1 MNSLQNLTFMVSL
14 MDRVSGPA
22 GGIMKT
28 MDNVTTRIQSGYQKI
43 GIGIAGVA
51 GTGYALESA
60 ITPTKEMQAAL
71 GSLKSLGVADD
82 VLSNLTNTALKFSL
96 KYGESATDFVKSS
109 YNIQSAISGL
119 SGNELAAFTNASSIL
134 AKGTMADM
142 GTITDY
148 VGTMY
153 SVFKESADG
162 MGKSNWIEQLA
173 GQTALAVNIFK
184 TTGQGMSEAFS
195 GLSGASS
202 APLAE
207 QLAVLG
213 QLQAVKHGSEAGTL
227 YKSFLNGV
235 GNSQKDLGLNFT
247 DMNGKLLPM
256 VDILT
261 KITGKFGS
269 LENQATRDVI
279 TKALGGTDAMALV
292 DILSKDIVGLNHNIA
307 DIGKQTGMQNAIEMA
322 NAMTMP
328 WDRAAQ
334 GTNALSISFGM
345 RLMPEINAFFN
356 SINGGIQTMLRWN
369 TLFPELS
376 RFLGI
381 AALGVFGLIAGV
393 SLLSLVMGVATLASG
408 GLAAIF
414 AIISSPIILLAAGI
428 AYAIY
433 KWDEWGGAIMYVGQA
448 ITDAFGITGI
458 LETFWSFLKGIY
470 NGWSMIFTLIYDNA
484 GSILSFIGDVFSAVG
499 NVVDILGR
507 ALGFGPVLDWVEK
520 LFKMIVDGWKMIG
533 QMVLPS
539 WMQTAIGIQ
548 VPDAPKSIAA
558 PFGIAGNSSNNG
570 GLMQKYAP

>member
-1 MNSLQNLTFMVSL
+1 MNIQNLTFMVSL
-14 MDRVSGPA
+14 LDKVSGPA
-22 GGIMKT
+22 GAMMKT

-43 GIGIAGVA
+43 GVGIAGVA

-60 ITPTKEMQAAL
+60 IAPTKEMQAAL

-202 APLAE
+202 APLNE

-292 DILSKDIVGLNHNIA
+292 DILSKDITGLNNNIA

-334 GTNALSISFGM
+334 GINALSISFGM
-345 RLMPEINAFFN
+345 RLMPEINAFFDT
-356 SINGGIQTMLRWN
+356 INGGIQTMLRWN

-376 RFLGI
+376 RWLGV

-393 SLLSLVMGVATLASG
+393 SLLSIVMGVATLASG

-433 KWDEWGGAIMYVGQA
+433 KWDEWGG
-448 ITDAFGITGI
+448 
-458 LETFWSFLKGIY
+458 
-470 NGWSMIFTLIYDNA
+470 
-484 GSILSFIGDVFSAVG
+484 
-499 NVVDILGR
+499 R
-507 ALGFGPVLDWVEK
+507 
-520 LFKMIVDGWKMIG
+520 
-533 QMVLPS
+533 
-539 WMQTAIGIQ
+539 
-548 VPDAPKSIAA
+548 
-558 PFGIAGNSSNNG
+558 
-570 GLMQKYAP
+570 